1 MFNEISQM
9 LYGYIL
15 QVEVFLLR
23 YYKVNPFEL
32 MKDMSLYDL
41 QVYIKQIEKEE
52 KKDHDSFK
60 KKDLMTALRQISE
73 ILNWIFYKK

>member
-1 MFNEISQM
+1 MFSEISQM
-9 LYGYIL
+9 LYGYIM
-15 QVEVFLLR
+15 QAEVFFLR

-41 QVYIKQIEKEE
+41 QVYVKQIEQEE
-52 KKDHDSFK
+52 KKERDSFK
-60 KKDLMTALRQISE
+60 KKDLMTALRQICE